1 MGEDVSLFR
10 REREEFLANTC
21 ACGPWGPTAL
31 AGGAVLSLLG
41 HVLEDVPSLVP
52 MSLSRMTVDLMRPV
66 PLDQPLRLETEIR
79 RDGRKLQVVDLVVKA
94 GDTEHALARALR
106 IRDTDVESVLG
117 EALPSAALSHPVI
130 PPPEHFQNLIPT
142 NMGTGFIPRGID
154 YVRSPEF
161 ENGLNTIWMRLRVPV
176 IEGEEVRATSLATV
190 PMDVVNLIGYSLDV
204 AKATAINAD
213 VSAHIMRYPVGD
225 WVAITGHT
233 DVDSTIGHGISM
245 GTLSDR
251 EGVFGST
258 SMVQVVDPAKKR

>member
-1 MGEDVSLFR
+1 MSEDVSLFR
-10 REREEFLANTC
+10 REGDSFLANTC

-66 PLDQPLRLETEIR
+66 PLDQPLRIETDIR

-106 IRDTDVESVLG
+106 IRDMDVESALG
-117 EALPSAALSHPVI
+117 EALPMASLTHPVI
-130 PPPEHFQNLIPT
+130 PPPEKFQNLIPV

-176 IEGEEVRATSLATV
+176 IEGEAVRATSLATV

-204 AKATAINAD
+204 SKATAINAD
-213 VSAHIMRYPVGD
+213 VSAHIMRYPVGE

-233 DVDSTIGHGISM
+233 DVDSSIGHGISM
-245 GTLSDR
+245 GILSDR

-258 SMVQVVDPAKKR
+258 SMVQVVDPAKQR

>member
-1 MGEDVSLFR
+1 
-10 REREEFLANTC
+10 
-21 ACGPWGPTAL
+21 
-31 AGGAVLSLLG
+31 
-41 HVLEDVPSLVP
+41 
-52 MSLSRMTVDLMRPV
+52 
-66 PLDQPLRLETEIR
+66 
-79 RDGRKLQVVDLVVKA
+79 
-94 GDTEHALARALR
+94 
-106 IRDTDVESVLG
+106 
-117 EALPSAALSHPVI
+117 
-130 PPPEHFQNLIPT
+130 
-142 NMGTGFIPRGID
+142 
-154 YVRSPEF
+154 
-161 ENGLNTIWMRLRVPV
+161 
-176 IEGEEVRATSLATV
+176 